1 MDRFE
6 PQLVTIFGGDGFVG
20 TQVVQALA
28 RHGHRIRVA
37 TRRPTLAG
45 HTRTLGTV
53 GQILPIQ
60 ANVRNFASV
69 QRAVQGADIVIN
81 LVAVGFQRGA
91 QTFEAINAQGAANV
105 ATAAR
110 DAGAR
115 ALVHMSALGVDL
127 ATESLYAQS
136 KLAGEEAVLKAFPQ
150 AVIMRPSLLFGR
162 GDGFFNLMGSLAR
175 LAPVMPLISG
185 DTRFQPAYVG
195 DVAEAIAM
203 AAQGQVKTGRIY
215 ELGGPD
221 IETHKQLLERILREA
236 GRTPLVLPLPSGLA
250 RMLALPLGLLPGTPL
265 LTADQ
270 IELLGTDNVVSDAA
284 LRDKRGFAAFGIT
297 PTSMATVL
305 PTYMW
310 QYRKHG
316 QFDRVETD
324 TTV

>member
-6 PQLVTIFGGDGFVG
+6 PQLVTIFGGAGFVG
-20 TQVVQALA
+20 TQVIQALA

-37 TRRPTLAG
+37 TRRPDLAG

-81 LVAVGFQRGA
+81 LVAVGFERSA

-110 DAGAR
+110 DARAK

-127 ATESLYAQS
+127 ATDSLYAQS
-136 KLAGEEAVLKAFPQ
+136 KLAGEAAVLEAFPQ
-150 AVIMRPSLLFGR
+150 AVIMRPSIMFGR
-162 GDGFFNLMGSLAR
+162 DDGFFNLMGSLAR

-185 DTRFQPAYVG
+185 GTRFQPAYVG
-195 DVAEAIAM
+195 DVAEAFAM
-203 AAQGQVKTGRIY
+203 AALGQVKAGRTY

-221 IETHKQLLERILREA
+221 IETHEQLLHRILREA
-236 GRTPLVLPLPSGLA
+236 GRTPVLLPLPSGVARLLA
-250 RMLALPLGLLPGTPL
+250 MPLAILPFKPL
-265 LTADQ
+265 ITADQ

-297 PTSMATVL
+297 PTAMDTIL

-316 QFDRVETD
+316 QFDRAEANP
-324 TTV
+324 TV